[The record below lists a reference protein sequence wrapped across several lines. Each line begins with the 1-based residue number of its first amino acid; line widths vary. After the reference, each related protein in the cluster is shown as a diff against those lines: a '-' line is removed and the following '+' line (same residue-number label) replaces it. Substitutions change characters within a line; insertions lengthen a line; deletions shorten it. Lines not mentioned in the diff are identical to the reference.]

1 MKKLI
6 TISLFAALLTTGTAL
21 KAQQEPREYL
31 GLPGDN
37 LNLYAVMQLFQD
49 SKTLEDF
56 ERELNDPKSNINN
69 LDLNE
74 DNMVDYLNVVDN
86 VSNNVHNIVIQD
98 QISPN
103 EIQDVAV
110 FTVQRFSDGQVQIQL
125 TGDEALYGKN
135 YIIEPIFD
143 SQAGTPNPG
152 YTGNATVVNGGNITV
167 ITTTPV
173 QIAAWPVIRF
183 IYSPRY
189 VIWRSS
195 YHWGYYPRWWHP
207 WKPFYWDYYYGYHH
221 NLYPHYY
228 SYYRRWDTH
237 RYNHWH
243 DFYYSKHYSYS
254 PLVHKR
260 IETGS
265 YKRTYSHPDQRKAG
279 EDAYRK
285 SYNNQNRRTNV
296 TTTQSRRST
305 VTTRTTGTP
314 ERSMRRTSTQ
324 RPSVSSSRTTVTR
337 TTTTAT
343 PNTRKSYSDRN
354 NNSRTEKRVS
364 PGRNYNSTTV
374 TRTSKRTEVKNNGSR
389 SVSRRSTGVSSSTR
403 KSSQTK
409 ATRAPK
415 ERKKTSSDSKKS
427 ESKKPARRR

>member
-21 KAQQEPREYL
+21 KAQQEPGEYL

-98 QISPN
+98 QVSPT

-143 SQAGTPNPG
+143 SRTGTPNPG
-152 YTGNATVVNGGNITV
+152 YMGNTTVVNGRNVTV
-167 ITTTPV
+167 VTTTPI
-173 QIAAWPVIRF
+173 QIATWPLIRF

-189 VIWRSS
+189 VVWHSS

-207 WKPFYWDYYYGYHH
+207 WKPSYWDYYYGYYH

-228 SYYRRWDTH
+228 RYYRRLDTH

-279 EDAYRK
+279 EEAYRK
-285 SYNNQNRRTNV
+285 TYNHQNRRTNV
-296 TTTQSRRST
+296 TSTQSRRTNVSTHTNGTTRRIENNTHTQKPAVTTSRTT
-305 VTTRTTGTP
+305 VTKRTTTGVTNNRKTYTNGKSNTEKQVTP
-314 ERSMRRTSTQ
+314 QRSYN
-324 RPSVSSSRTTVTR
+324 RTTVTR
-337 TTTTAT
+337 TT
-343 PNTRKSYSDRN
+343 RRM
-354 NNSRTEKRVS
+354 
-364 PGRNYNSTTV
+364 
-374 TRTSKRTEVKNNGSR
+374 EVKDNGSR
-389 SVSRRSTGVSSSTR
+389 SSSRRSKGISNSAR
-403 KSSQTK
+403 KSSQSK
-409 ATRAPK
+409 ASKAPK
-415 ERKKTSSDSKKS
+415 ERKKTSSGNKKS
-427 ESKKPARRR
+427 ETKKPARRR